1 VAIAREQPSAAAFL
15 GESPE
20 VLTQQVENKEK
31 AAPSDDQL
39 RTDSTNENFHEGG
52 RSVPTHDLIKLRMDR
67 GGQLLL
73 DTSMSV
79 TDIALSAGCP
89 DIYSFTR
96 AYPRHFGEPP
106 GFARKLHTP

>member
-1 VAIAREQPSAAAFL
+1 
-15 GESPE
+15 
-20 VLTQQVENKEK
+20 
-31 AAPSDDQL
+31 
-39 RTDSTNENFHEGG
+39 
-52 RSVPTHDLIKLRMDR
+52 MDR